1 MFYAIEWVVKKI
13 YYKASDLRDYPQ
25 KNSFIACSDIVTS
38 PFLTTPPLSPSIVH
52 GSSYAVSNLMCFVWT
67 NVMYSLE
74 ISCARTALSIFAL
87 SMWFPGFFISVS
99 SIPKQWSPRWRKILF
114 EILKLQ
120 NYNHR
125 AKRLLPGKMTE
136 PTASRQRHLR
146 QT

>member
-52 GSSYAVSNLMCFVWT
+52 GSSSAVSNLMCFVWT
-67 NVMYSLE
+67 KVIYSLE

-99 SIPKQWSPRWRKILF
+99 SISPSEMLMLSFILSS
-114 EILKLQ
+114 K
-120 NYNHR
+120 
-125 AKRLLPGKMTE
+125 P
-136 PTASRQRHLR
+136 PTLR
-146 QT
+146 VFDIIP